1 MTTPASSPPNG
12 PPNATVAPGDQ
23 GTVDAVQ
30 RALAAEHAALWTLQL
45 ATAFV
50 TDEVAPAVAE
60 ATGAHR
66 ARRDATELLLRDHG
80 AVPVAAEPAY
90 ATPAPVTDQASAI
103 ALLTTA
109 ESDVAAAWRS
119 AIEYTDD
126 QAVRTLAVDSLT
138 DAAVRATRWRRTAGT
153 APLTVPFPGAPG

>member
-1 MTTPASSPPNG
+1 MTTPDPSTPSGSAGSVP
-12 PPNATVAPGDQ
+12 PGDQ

-30 RALAAEHAALWTLQL
+30 RALAAEHAALWAAQL

-50 TDEVAPAVAE
+50 TAAVAPALAE
-60 ATGAHR
+60 ATVTHR
-66 ARRDATELLLRDHG
+66 TRRDATEALLRDHG
-80 AVPVAAEPAY
+80 ALPVAAEPAY
-90 ATPAPVTDQASAI
+90 ATPAPVTDEASAV

-126 QAVRTLAVDSLT
+126 AEVRTLAVDALA
-138 DAAVRATRWRRTAGT
+138 DAAVRATRWRRVTGS
-153 APLTVPFPGAPG
+153 APLTVPFPGVAG